1 MTIGPDERFGR
12 HADRFIVS
20 AGADVPARARR
31 GVRDGDGQAVACG
44 LRSWTG
50 LFVTALNL
58 MPVGQL
64 DGGHIAYGL
73 FGRCYARAI
82 GIGSVSAMLG
92 LGFFV

>member
-1 MTIGPDERFGR
+1 
-12 HADRFIVS
+12 
-20 AGADVPARARR
+20 
-31 GVRDGDGQAVACG
+31 
-44 LRSWTG
+44 